1 MNFAQ
6 AIESCFKNYF
16 TFTGRA
22 PRSEYIYWV
31 LFTSFLS
38 FVVTFTIIIA
48 TGSAETGE
56 IVGNLLSLILLPA
69 YISAGIRRFHD
80 IGKSGWNSLWSLTII
95 GVIAVV
101 YWTIF
106 KKGDSGKNQYGQNP
120 LKKSNDSVS
129 SVDHS
134 NYSSSES
141 SPINLSDQLVE
152 DDVSES
158 KSTPTSTSYKKG
170 GLYD

>member
-22 PRSEYIYWV
+22 PRSEYNYWV
-31 LFTSFLS
+31 LFTSLVG
-38 FVVTFTIIIA
+38 FVVGLTFIIA
-48 TGSAETGE
+48 TGSEETGE
-56 IVGNLLSLILLPA
+56 IVGNLLNLILAPA
-69 YISAGIRRFHD
+69 GISVGIRRFHD
-80 IGKSGWNSLWSLTII
+80 IGKSGWNWFWIFTII
-95 GVIAVV
+95 GAFPVI
-101 YWTIF
+101 YWMVF
-106 KKGDSGKNQYGQNP
+106 KKGDSGNNQYGYNI